1 MFFTEMALS
10 HLLQPKSSLQ
20 IFRLGFLAATTRC
33 CFSLPELKQE
43 AGVEV
48 TGSMTVEETGN
59 MAVEPFLKESS
70 GESATFITHKKATHT
85 GLADLFRKHKG
96 DQMETTEHHEGAQLA
111 EALSDVLFDIHSKNR
126 NLDFECLSHPNDPLS
141 GEPASGQDGI
151 LKEPFSPDILEN
163 DRTVSHEGGG
173 TSSSFSRICK
183 ALHLKDLP
191 MNPAINQ
198 AVSEIDKPRSL
209 VYSYEPF
216 ELSSKPHPKPD
227 TENMPDIKDLIEIIR
242 VPKSELSD
250 STTTC
255 INKGFTKKNA
265 LDCTLQ
271 TSDDTYSVNPPDIQD
286 GASENED
293 METSNLDFKSTNFA
307 DAKEKLEVLVP
318 RRNNDKKRSK
328 GTQFPR
334 KETDENRVLVRFLRK
349 TLAED
354 FILQHFNSCGEI
366 LDFEF
371 RNTGQSLFRS
381 AYICF
386 KTREGL
392 MKARQKSGEC
402 LSNWIINVESANSVK
417 NVKIPIPS
425 LIGDHDVPVALVKNP
440 TRTIKIK
447 KLTSGISS
455 YHIKEALAFC
465 ESNVSGYFLGSSYSV
480 AYVEFE
486 TEIGKERALAKQF
499 INVLGRDLVMLKI
512 DCPRTTVVRIVSNIN
527 SVGIPNLLSVCRSLG
542 DVKFWIR
549 RNNDILDVHFGF
561 AEWPKM
567 LEILNRLNGLEVKGV
582 RLQAEPAPVYPP
594 DVLLAL
600 WCQPEE
606 RKHLKGTMQV
616 LLRKLGENKLTSDLA
631 SLQHIFVDNI

>member
-1 MFFTEMALS
+1 MALS

-20 IFRLGFLAATTRC
+20 IFRLGFLATRTRC

-43 AGVEV
+43 AGVEE
-48 TGSMTVEETGN
+48 TGIMTVEETGN
-59 MAVEPFLKESS
+59 VAVEPFLKESS
-70 GESATFITHKKATHT
+70 GENATFVSHKKATHT

-96 DQMETTEHHEGAQLA
+96 DQTETTEHHEGTQLA
-111 EALSDVLFDIHSKNR
+111 EALSDVLFDIHNKNG
-126 NLDFECLSHPNDPLS
+126 NLDFECLSHPNDPLP
-141 GEPASGQDGI
+141 GEPASGQDDI
-151 LKEPFSPDILEN
+151 LKQPFSPDIWEN
-163 DRTVSHEGGG
+163 DQTVSHEGGE
-173 TSSSFSRICK
+173 TSSSFSRIRK
-183 ALHLKDLP
+183 ALHLKDLH
-191 MNPAINQ
+191 MNPPTNQ
-198 AVSEIDKPRSL
+198 AVAQIDKPRSL
-209 VYSYEPF
+209 FYSSEPL
-216 ELSSKPHPKPD
+216 ELSSEPHPKQD

-255 INKGFTKKNA
+255 INKGFTKMNA
-265 LDCTLQ
+265 LDGTLQ
-271 TSDDTYSVNPPDIQD
+271 TSNDRYSVNPPDIQD
-286 GASENED
+286 GTSENED
-293 METSNLDFKSTNFA
+293 EETINLDFKSTNFA
-307 DAKEKLEVLVP
+307 DAKDKLEVLVP

-349 TLAED
+349 TLPEN
-354 FILQHFNSCGEI
+354 FILEHFNSCGEI

-371 RNTGQSLFRS
+371 CNTGQSLFRS

-392 MKARQKSGEC
+392 MKALQKSGEC
-402 LSNWIINVESANSVK
+402 LSNWTVNVESADSVN
-417 NVKIPIPS
+417 NVKMPIPS

-447 KLTSGISS
+447 KLTRGISS

-465 ESNVSGYFLGSSYSV
+465 ESNVSGYFLGSSHSV

-512 DCPRTTVVRIVSNIN
+512 DCPRTTV
-527 SVGIPNLLSVCRSLG
+527 
-542 DVKFWIR
+542 
-549 RNNDILDVHFGF
+549 
-561 AEWPKM
+561 M
-567 LEILNRLNGLEVKGV
+567 LKILNRLNGLEVEGV

-600 WCQPEE
+600 WCHPEE
-606 RKHLKGTMQV
+606 RKRLKGTMQV
-616 LLRKLGENKLTSDLA
+616 LLRKLGEDKIDTFDLA